1 MLAFVIKRLSYGFL
15 VMWGV
20 VTVVFLLFNVLPGDP
35 ARMMLDQ
42 REDAEQLK
50 NIRAKYGFDKPLS
63 TQYALYLNDLSPIS
77 LHSQELNDYSNI
89 ESKAYSYFKL
99 GSTKHTDIVIK
110 FPYLRTSFKK
120 SGKLVSHIISD
131 TLPNTVVLALSSIL
145 IAIVLGIFIGILAAI
160 FKESWI
166 DKLALFFGVLGMS
179 VPSFFSAILIAWLFG
194 FVLNHLTGLNM
205 TGSLYSVDDY
215 GRGEFLSLSN
225 LILPAITLGVRP
237 LAVIIQLTRA
247 SFLETLTQDY
257 VRTAFAKG
265 LSFVKVLRKHVL
277 KNSLNPVVT
286 AVSGWFAS
294 LLAGAVFVEYI
305 FAWNGIGKEIV
316 DALNQL
322 DMPVVMGSV
331 LTIALMFVIINIVV
345 DLIYGWLDPRIRMS

>member
-1 MLAFVIKRLSYGFL
+1 
-15 VMWGV
+15 MWGV
-20 VTVVFLLFNVLPGDP
+20 VSVVFLLFNVLPGDP

-42 REDAEQLK
+42 RENADQLQ
-50 NIRAKYGFDKPLS
+50 NIREKYGFDKPLS
-63 TQYALYLNDLSPIS
+63 HQYLLYINDLSPLSI
-77 LHSQELNDYSNI
+77 HSQTPTAYSNL
-89 ESKAYSYFKL
+89 ESKAYSYQKL
-99 GSTKHTDIVIK
+99 IVLNSYDLVVK

-120 SGKLVSHIISD
+120 SGKSVSRIISD
-131 TLPNTVVLALSSIL
+131 TLPNTIVLAITSIL

-160 FKESWI
+160 FKDAWV
-166 DKLALFFGVLGMS
+166 DKCALFFGVFGMS
-179 VPSFFSAILIAWLFG
+179 IPSFFSAILMAWLFG
-194 FVLNHLTGLNM
+194 FVLNDITGLNM

-215 GRGEFLSLSN
+215 GRGEYLSLSN
-225 LILPAITLGVRP
+225 LLLPAITLGVRP

-265 LSFVKVLRKHVL
+265 LSFVTVLRKHVL

-322 DMPVVMGSV
+322 DLPVVMGSV
-331 LTIALMFVIINIVV
+331 LTIALMFVVINIVV
-345 DLIYGWLDPRIRMS
+345 DLIYGWLDPRIRMN

>member
-1 MLAFVIKRLSYGFL
+1 MLRNVLLKLFYASLTLF
-15 VMWGV
+15 GV
-20 VTVVFLLFNVLPGDP
+20 VSLVFFLFNVLPGDP
-35 ARMMLDQ
+35 AQMMLGQ
-42 REDAEQLK
+42 NESPEQLALVQK
-50 NIRAKYGFDKPLS
+50 KYGFDLPVSK
-63 TQYALYLNDLSPIS
+63 QYLLYLNDLSPLS
-77 LHSQELNDYSNI
+77 LHSTDRNEL
-89 ESKAYSYFKL
+89 SYF
-99 GSTKHTDIVIK
+99 STKKYSAFPIIQNSQYILILK
-110 FPYLRTSFKK
+110 WPYLRTSYQKRGKK
-120 SGKLVSHIISD
+120 VSTVIAETFSNTLILAVASIS
-131 TLPNTVVLALSSIL
+131 
-145 IAIVLGIFIGILAAI
+145 IAIILGILLGIVATLLYNT
-160 FKESWI
+160 WI
-166 DKLALFFGVLGMS
+166 DRWLQFISTLGMS

-194 FVLNHLTGLNM
+194 FVLNDITGLNM
-205 TGSLYSVDDY
+205 NGSLYSVDDY
-215 GRGEFLSLSN
+215 GRGEFLTLSN
-225 LILPAITLGVRP
+225 LLLPAITLGVRP

-265 LSFVKVLRKHVL
+265 LSFATVLRKHVL

-322 DMPVVMGSV
+322 DLPVVMGSV